1 MEKVYK
7 SMNMSGAAA
16 IAIGVVM
23 MVVGLSAG
31 ILSVVMGANLLRR
44 KDDIT
49 F

>member
-7 SMNMSGAAA
+7 SINMSGAAA